1 MGGVLRRTMEEWL
14 FLRAFWA
21 IGSEGSQSV
30 AQACLAVPL
39 AQNQPRVLI
48 SDVAVIEKAKPTL
61 LPKDVI
67 YVGHR
72 HFWHHLAAGP
82 LANPFQIGQRGSALE
97 VLTKFLLPGSYPGPY
112 ACDCPLTQP
121 CRGHA
126 LVTLHLG
133 GQAAREG
140 TQRPKHRGVR
150 VVRAVPVEVG
160 TASSLLGGLRFEL
173 PCPFLQ
179 DVANIDTFLGCYERS
194 SCHAWI
200 SASACQ
206 AGVANQ

>member
-1 MGGVLRRTMEEWL
+1 MRIR
-14 FLRAFWA
+14 
-21 IGSEGSQSV
+21 
-30 AQACLAVPL
+30 AQASLAVPL

-48 SDVAVIEKAKPTL
+48 SDVAVIEKGKPTL

-72 HFWHHLAAGP
+72 RFSHHLAAGP
-82 LANPFQIGQRGSALE
+82 LANPFQIGQRVSALE
-97 VLTKFLLPGSYPGPY
+97 VLTKLLFPGSYPGPY

-121 CRGHA
+121 CRGDA

-133 GQAAREG
+133 GQAARKG
-140 TQRPKHRGVR
+140 TQRPKHRARRLSIVAQAALMISGVR

-160 TASSLLGGLRFEL
+160 TASSLLGCLRIEL

-179 DVANIDTFLGCYERS
+179 DVANIDTFLGCYEHS
-194 SCHAWI
+194 SCRAWI